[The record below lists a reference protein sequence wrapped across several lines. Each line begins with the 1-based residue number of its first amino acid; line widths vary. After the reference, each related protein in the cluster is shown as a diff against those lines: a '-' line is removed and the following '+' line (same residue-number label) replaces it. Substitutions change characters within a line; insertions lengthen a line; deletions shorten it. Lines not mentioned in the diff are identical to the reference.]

1 MTATLPNVYV
11 PDFALTLNGQPAP
24 TELRAAVTS
33 LSFEEALE
41 GADRVEV
48 ALANPGL
55 RFLDHPLL
63 QLGVQLELA
72 LGYRPA
78 ALPAA
83 FIGDITG
90 VEPSFPSSGMPV
102 IVVSAHDFLQR
113 LAKGTKERSFP
124 YYLPDSVIAAIV
136 AAENFLLAD
145 PDPAAAA
152 LSAVNILN
160 QRPRSQ
166 FKKSDYDFLR
176 EIAAEYGFDMWV
188 EGHVFHF
195 RLLLRGQPP
204 PEVELRW
211 GASLLDFTPK
221 HSSIGEIAGVSI
233 KVWIEATKTQFA
245 VSVSWDGD
253 RLTLRVQPA
262 FLAGDTGAQA
272 TLSLPDIPLDTPA
285 DAIKWVVGEMRRRI
299 NTRITGSG
307 STVGDP
313 RLRAGR
319 VIMLSGLGHQFSGSN
334 YRLTS
339 VTHTLDA
346 GGYRTRF
353 QVRQE
358 LV

>member
-1 MTATLPNVYV
+1 MTATLPDVYV
-11 PDFALTLNGQPAP
+11 PDFALTLDGQPAP
-24 TELRAAVTS
+24 AELRACVTS
-33 LSFEEALE
+33 VSFEEALE

-48 ALANPGL
+48 NLANPDL

-72 LGYRPA
+72 LGYRPDG
-78 ALPAA
+78 LRDA

-90 VEPSFPSSGMPV
+90 VEPSFPSSGMPLLA
-102 IVVSAHDFLQR
+102 VSAHDFMQR
-113 LAKGTKERSFP
+113 LTKGTKERSFP

-145 PDPAAAA
+145 PDPAAAG
-152 LSAVNILN
+152 LSALNVLN

-166 FKKSDYDFLR
+166 HKKSDYDFLR

-195 RLLLRGQPP
+195 KLLLRELPP
-204 PEVELRW
+204 PDVELRW
-211 GASLLDFTPK
+211 GASLLEFTPK
-221 HSSIGEIAGVSI
+221 HTSIGEILGVTI
-233 KVWIEATKTQFA
+233 KVWVEATKTQLA
-245 VSVSWDGD
+245 VSVSWDGE

-262 FLAGDTGAQA
+262 FLATDRKTKA
-272 TLSLPDIPLDTPA
+272 TLSLPDIPLDTPV
-285 DAIKWVVGEMRRRI
+285 DAIKWVLGEMRRRI
-299 NTRITGSG
+299 NARITGSG
-307 STVGDP
+307 SAIGDP
-313 RLRAGR
+313 RLRAGQ
-319 VIMLSGLGHQFSGSN
+319 VIALSGLGRQFSGSN

-339 VTHTLDA
+339 VTHSIDA